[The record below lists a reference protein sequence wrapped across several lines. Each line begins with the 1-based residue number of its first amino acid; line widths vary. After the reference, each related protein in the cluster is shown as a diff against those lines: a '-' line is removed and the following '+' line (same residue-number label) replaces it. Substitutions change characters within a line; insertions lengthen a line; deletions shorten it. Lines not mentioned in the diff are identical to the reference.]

1 MRIFYMVLVVVFTG
15 LVLLFNI
22 QNLQVVTV
30 SFLTLSVTLPVSL
43 IVIVTYLLGMAT
55 GGALLTVLRTWIRGA
70 RRASAPH
77 GGDDPGQP

>member
-1 MRIFYMVLVVVFTG
+1 MRIVYMVLVVVFTG

-43 IVIVTYLLGMAT
+43 IVIITYLLGMAT
-55 GGALLTVLRTWIRGA
+55 GGALLTVLRSWIRRS
-70 RRASAPH
+70 RRASAPR
-77 GGDDPGQP
+77 GGDDGGQP